1 MVRFLLTRRWIGLLL
16 AVIVVGVACVELGL
30 WQFHRHDDRK
40 DGNHITEA
48 NLAAE
53 PEPVA
58 DVMSP
63 DAPPAED
70 DEWRVVEAT
79 GTYDTSQQLLVLY
92 RTRQGSPGVD
102 VVVPLVTDDGTALLV
117 DRGWVQTEGGSD
129 NLDPD
134 VPAAPTGTVTVHG
147 WVRRDAEG
155 GDNQTVPSDG
165 SVRAIS
171 SEKIAPTLPYP
182 VYDGFVDLTDEQPE
196 PADAPVRAEAPDLG
210 SGPHFF
216 YGLQWFFFA
225 LLAFGFWC
233 YFAYAEWDR
242 QRKDGIRDESPTG
255 SAPPEPDTGPDAA
268 RSVDVTKTA
277 E

>member
-30 WQFHRHDDRK
+30 WQFHRYGDRK
-40 DGNHITEA
+40 SGNHVVEA
-48 NLAAE
+48 NLAADAV
-53 PEPVA
+53 PVG
-58 DVMSP
+58 DVMSV
-63 DAPPAED
+63 DAPPGED

-79 GTYDTSQQLLVLY
+79 GTYDTSQQILVLY

-102 VVVPLVTDDGTALLV
+102 VLVPLRTEEGTALLV

-129 NLDPD
+129 NLDPE
-134 VPAAPTGTVTVHG
+134 VPDAPGGTVTVQG
-147 WVRRDAEG
+147 WVRRNATG

-171 SEKIAPTLPYP
+171 SEKIGPTLPYP
-182 VYDGFVDLTDEQPE
+182 VYNGFIDLTDEDPA
-196 PADAPVRAEAPDLG
+196 PADAPVRAEPPDLG

-233 YFAYAEWDR
+233 YFAWAEWDR
-242 QRKDGIRDESPTG
+242 QRKDSVTETT
-255 SAPPEPDTGPDAA
+255 APVDAA
-268 RSVDVTKTA
+268 KTG